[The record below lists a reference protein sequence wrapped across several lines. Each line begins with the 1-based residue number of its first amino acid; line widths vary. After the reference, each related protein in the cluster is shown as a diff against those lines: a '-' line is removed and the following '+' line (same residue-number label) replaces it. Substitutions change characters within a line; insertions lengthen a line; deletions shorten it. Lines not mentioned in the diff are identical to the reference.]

1 MPPAEAEPASRGAYA
16 KELKYMRDYIM
27 MLERT
32 LMLTLAAPGLSS
44 YKLAVALAGGYAPS
58 LPTHAVGGIKA

>member
-1 MPPAEAEPASRGAYA
+1 MRG
-16 KELKYMRDYIM
+16 YII

-58 LPTHAVGGIKA
+58 LPTHVVGGIKA